1 MNVSIRSTIESYFH
15 HFNSGELGK
24 MSASLLKHIDSGG
37 KVFITLAGAMS
48 TAGIGQL
55 LAPMIRKGHVA
66 AISCTGANLE
76 EDVFRMMALPHY
88 KSIENWRTLS
98 LEDEKELVNKKMNRV
113 TDVCIPEEQAIRD
126 LESHLMQ
133 AWKKASDENKRQLPH
148 HYFFDVLRSET
159 FLNSCEGDVSAS
171 WVHAACEANIPV
183 YVPGWEDSTM
193 GNIFAARSI
202 EEAIDSDCI
211 LSGIEYMKH
220 LASWYEAQ
228 TIPLA
233 FLQIGGGIAGDFPIC
248 VVPMLNQDLER
259 DVPLWSWF
267 GQISESRP
275 SYGGYSGAPPSE
287 KITWGK
293 IDASTPMFVVESD
306 ATIVAPLLFAYILNL

>member
-1 MNVSIRSTIESYFH
+1 MSVRSTIESYFQ
-15 HFNSGELGK
+15 HFNAGELAK
-24 MSASLLKHIDSGG
+24 MSASLLKHLESGG
-37 KVFITLAGAMS
+37 KLFITLAGAMS
-48 TAGIGQL
+48 TAGIGKL
-55 LAPMIRKGHVA
+55 LAPMIREGHVA

-76 EDVFRMMALPHY
+76 EDVFRMMAFPHY
-88 KSIENWRTLS
+88 TSIDNWRTLS
-98 LEDEKELVNKKMNRV
+98 LEDEVNLLNNKMNRV
-113 TDVCIPEEQAIRD
+113 TDVCIPEAEAIRD
-126 LESHLMQ
+126 LESHLLE
-133 AWKKASDENKRQLPH
+133 AWKQASEEKRRQLPH
-148 HYFFDVLRSET
+148 HYFFDVLQSESL
-159 FLNSCEGDVSAS
+159 FNSSEGDDFAS
-171 WVHAACEANIPV
+171 WILTAFEENVPL

-193 GNIFAARSI
+193 GNIFSARSM
-202 EEAIDSDCI
+202 EGVIDSDCV

-220 LASWYEAQ
+220 LATWYEQQ
-228 TIPLA
+228 TSPLA

-275 SYGGYSGAPPSE
+275 SYGGYSGAPSCE

-293 IDASTPMFVVESD
+293 IDATTPMFVVECD

>member
-1 MNVSIRSTIESYFH
+1 MSVRGTIESYFH
-15 HFNSGELGK
+15 HFNAGELSK
-24 MSASLLKHIDSGG
+24 MSASLLKHIESGG
-37 KVFITLAGAMS
+37 KIFITLAGAMS

-55 LAPMIRKGHVA
+55 LAPMIRQGHVA

-76 EDVFRMMALPHY
+76 EDVFRMMAFPHY
-88 KSIENWRTLS
+88 ESIVNWRILS
-98 LEDEKELVNKKMNRV
+98 LEDEQELLNKNMNRV
-113 TDVCIPEEQAIRD
+113 TDVCIPEQEAIRTLEEYLLNAWEQA
-126 LESHLMQ
+126 SSAGQ
-133 AWKKASDENKRQLPH
+133 RQLPH
-148 HYFFDVLRSET
+148 HYFYDVLRNEAM
-159 FLNSCEGDVSAS
+159 LAQCEGDQNAS
-171 WVHAACEANIPV
+171 WVLAAAQTNLPLF
-183 YVPGWEDSTM
+183 VPGWEDSTT
-193 GNIFAARSI
+193 GNIFAARSL
-202 EEAIDSDCI
+202 EDKIDSDCV
-211 LSGIEYMKH
+211 LSGIEYMKQ
-220 LASWYEAQ
+220 LATWYEGQ
-228 TIPLA
+228 TTSLA

-306 ATIVAPLLFAYILNL
+306 ATIVVPLLFSYLLDI

>member
-1 MNVSIRSTIESYFH
+1 
-15 HFNSGELGK
+15 
-24 MSASLLKHIDSGG
+24 
-37 KVFITLAGAMS
+37 
-48 TAGIGQL
+48 
-55 LAPMIRKGHVA
+55 
-66 AISCTGANLE
+66 
-76 EDVFRMMALPHY
+76 
-88 KSIENWRTLS
+88 
-98 LEDEKELVNKKMNRV
+98 V
-113 TDVCIPEEQAIRD
+113 TDVCIPEEEAIRT
-126 LESHLMQ
+126 LEEYLLNAWEQ
-133 AWKKASDENKRQLPH
+133 ASTVGQRQLPH
-148 HYFFDVLRSET
+148 HYFYDVLRNEAMLT
-159 FLNSCEGDVSAS
+159 RCEGDQNAS
-171 WVHAACEANIPV
+171 WVLAATQTNLPLF
-183 YVPGWEDSTM
+183 VPGWEDSTL
-193 GNIFAARSI
+193 GNIFAARSM
-202 EEAIDSDCI
+202 EGVIDADCV

-220 LASWYEAQ
+220 LATWYEQQ
-228 TIPLA
+228 TSPLA

>member
-1 MNVSIRSTIESYFH
+1 MSVRGTIESYFH
-15 HFNSGELGK
+15 HFNAGELSK
-24 MSASLLKHIDSGG
+24 MSASLLKHIESGG
-37 KVFITLAGAMS
+37 KIFITLAGAMS

-55 LAPMIRKGHVA
+55 LAPMIRQGHVA

-76 EDVFRMMALPHY
+76 EDVFRMMAFPHY
-88 KSIENWRTLS
+88 ESIVNWRILS
-98 LEDEKELVNKKMNRV
+98 LEDEQELLNKNMNRV
-113 TDVCIPEEQAIRD
+113 TDVCIPEQEAIRTLEEYLLNAWEQA
-126 LESHLMQ
+126 SSAGQ
-133 AWKKASDENKRQLPH
+133 RQLPH
-148 HYFFDVLRSET
+148 HYFYDVLRNEAM
-159 FLNSCEGDVSAS
+159 LAQCEGDQNAS
-171 WVHAACEANIPV
+171 WVLAAAQTNLPLF
-183 YVPGWEDSTM
+183 VPGWEDSTT
-193 GNIFAARSI
+193 GNIFAARSL
-202 EEAIDSDCI
+202 EDKIDSDCV
-211 LSGIEYMKH
+211 LSGIEYMKQ
-220 LASWYEAQ
+220 LADWYQQQ
-228 TIPLA
+228 TTPLA

-267 GQISESRP
+267 GQISESRA

>member
-1 MNVSIRSTIESYFH
+1 MSVRSTIASYFH
-15 HFNSGELGK
+15 HFNAGELSK
-24 MSASLLKHIDSGG
+24 MSSSLLKHIESGG

-55 LAPMIRKGHVA
+55 LAPMIREGYVA

-76 EDVFRMMALPHY
+76 EDVFRMMASPHY
-88 KSIENWRTLS
+88 ESIENWRTLS
-98 LEDEKELVNKKMNRV
+98 LENEQELFNRKMNRV

-126 LESHLMQ
+126 LESHLLE
-133 AWKKASDENKRQLPH
+133 AWKQASEEKKRQLPH
-148 HYFFDVLRSET
+148 HYFFDVLQSESL
-159 FLNSCEGDVSAS
+159 FNSCEGDDFAS
-171 WVHAACEANIPV
+171 WVLTAFEEKVPL

-193 GNIFAARSI
+193 GNIFAARSM
-202 EEAIDSDCI
+202 EGVIDSDCV
-211 LSGIEYMKH
+211 LSGIEYMKQ
-220 LASWYEAQ
+220 LAGWYEEQ
-228 TIPLA
+228 ESPLA

>member
-1 MNVSIRSTIESYFH
+1 MSVRSTIASYFH
-15 HFNSGELGK
+15 HFNAGELSK
-24 MSASLLKHIDSGG
+24 MSSSLLKHIESGG

-55 LAPMIRKGHVA
+55 LAPMIREGYVA

-76 EDVFRMMALPHY
+76 EDVFRMMASPHY
-88 KSIENWRTLS
+88 ESIENWRTLS
-98 LEDEKELVNKKMNRV
+98 LENEQELFNRKMNRV

-126 LESHLMQ
+126 LESHLLE
-133 AWKKASDENKRQLPH
+133 AWKQASEEKKRQLPH
-148 HYFFDVLRSET
+148 HYFFDVLQSESL
-159 FLNSCEGDVSAS
+159 FNSFEGDDFAS
-171 WVHAACEANIPV
+171 WVLTAFEEKVPL

-193 GNIFAARSI
+193 GNIFAARSM
-202 EEAIDSDCI
+202 EGVIDSDCV
-211 LSGIEYMKH
+211 LSGIEYMKQ
-220 LASWYEAQ
+220 LAGWYEEQ
-228 TIPLA
+228 ESPLA

-259 DVPLWSWF
+259 HVPLWSWF